1 MICNACT
8 REAVI
13 GSRCIRCWVDRQARY
28 YGFIHKGW
36 YKANRKRFIERLT
49 YRHLAMING
58 LEPGPIL
65 QVKQVFQNTR
75 KKRYHPKCSMPVKI
89 ERIIN
94 IFDQYIKENMNVTA
108 VSSNDSGEKS

>member
-28 YGFIHKGW
+28 YGFINSGW
-36 YKANRKRFIERLT
+36 YKSNKKRFIERLS
-49 YRHLAMING
+49 YRHLALTNG

-65 QVKQVFQNTR
+65 QLKQVFQNTR
-75 KKRYHPKCSMPVKI
+75 RKRYSPDGLMPARI

-94 IFDQYIKENMNVTA
+94 MFDQNVKEKIDADNNCSTE
-108 VSSNDSGEKS
+108 S